1 MADVLTESVSDG
13 SGGRAAE
20 VVNQYFNGVAP
31 AFEQVLRDSN
41 GVVWGVGRKPGL
53 NEVTVDVNEGIAAGC
68 EC

>member
-41 GVVWGVGRKPGL
+41 GVV
-53 NEVTVDVNEGIAAGC
+53 
-68 EC
+68 